1 MEWIVIDRKEYMR
14 SSYSKYW
21 KNARKN
27 VYGFME
33 YDKALI
39 TLIDNFSKKF
49 GKILEVAIGTGEPIA
64 NNLEKIGYQLYG
76 IDISDR
82 LIDEC
87 KKNNKN
93 IKCEVGDAE
102 QLKFANA
109 EFDLTYCVHSSW
121 YIPDFNMA
129 VTEMVRVSKRG
140 GVVLFDILNMHN
152 REIDKIFRFHYFENV
167 NLIGMLYKTIKNSI
181 KFILQKGTQDWP
193 FIISQTPS
201 NPIAIYD
208 ILMGR
213 LNVEQI
219 NIYAW
224 HEESI
229 IDLGSANKEYEEYPR
244 LIFVVRL

>member
-1 MEWIVIDRKEYMR
+1 MGYIVIDRKEYMR
-14 SSYSKYW
+14 STYSKYW

-33 YDKALI
+33 YDKAFI
-39 TLIDNFSKKF
+39 TLIESFSNKL
-49 GKILEVAIGTGEPIA
+49 GKILEVAIGTGEPIP
-64 NNLEKIGYQLYG
+64 NNLQKIGYSVYG

-87 KKNNKN
+87 KKNNEN
-93 IKCEVGDAE
+93 IRCEVGDAE
-102 QLKFANA
+102 QLKIANA
-109 EFDLTYCVHSSW
+109 EFDLIYCVHSSW
-121 YIPDFNMA
+121 FIPDLNKA

-152 REIDKIFRFHYFENV
+152 REIEKIYRFHIFENGTA
-167 NLIGMLYKTIKNSI
+167 IGMLYKTIKNSV

-193 FIISQTPS
+193 FVISQTPS
-201 NPIAIYD
+201 DPIAIYD
-208 ILMGR
+208 MLQNR

-224 HEESI
+224 HEESM
-229 IDLGSANKEYEEYPR
+229 IDLGSVNKQYEEYSR
-244 LIFVVRL
+244 LIFVVKK

>member
-1 MEWIVIDRKEYMR
+1 MGYIVIDRKEYMR
-14 SSYSKYW
+14 STYSKYW

-33 YDKALI
+33 YDKAFI
-39 TLIDNFSKKF
+39 TLIESFSNKL

-64 NNLEKIGYQLYG
+64 NNLQKIGYSVYG

-87 KKNNKN
+87 KKNNEN
-93 IKCEVGDAE
+93 IRCEVGDAE
-102 QLKFANA
+102 QLKFANE

-121 YIPDFNMA
+121 FIPDFNKA
-129 VTEMVRVSKRG
+129 VAQMVRVSKTG
-140 GVVLFDILNMHN
+140 GVVLFDIQNIHN
-152 REIDKIFRFHYFENV
+152 REIDKIYRFHIFENGTA
-167 NLIGMLYKTIKNSI
+167 IGMLYKTIKNSV

-201 NPIAIYD
+201 DPIAIYD
-208 ILMGR
+208 MLQNR

-224 HEESI
+224 HEESM
-229 IDLGSANKEYEEYPR
+229 IDLGSVNKQYEEYSR
-244 LIFVVRL
+244 LIFVVKK